1 MHELA
6 IAESIVGVRGRHAN
20 GRRVAKVHLK
30 VGQLRQ
36 LVPSA

>member
-6 IAESIVGVRGRHAN
+6 IAESIVGISGRHAN

-30 VGQLRQ
+30 VGYLRQ
-36 LVPSA
+36 LGSSA